1 MPIVTFFQERPLFFF
16 ALLFFIYNKWKGSQ
30 PWPDYGGNITK
41 VHNLQ
46 EWDSLLK
53 SSGSSKVVVVDA
65 YALWCPPCK
74 SAAPV
79 YAKLSE
85 EFSEETCCF
94 AKIDVDHAKDVAQ
107 RLQISAMPTFKVH
120 VSAHRGRAHTRCP
133 ALLSLRSTTLPL
145 DCISR
150 STCYLASLSPSLPP
164 SLLLS
169 QFFKDGK
176 EVGAQ
181 QGWCGEAKM
190 RELCASHGAKPAKK
204 D

>member
-1 MPIVTFFQERPLFFF
+1 M
-16 ALLFFIYNKWKGSQ
+16 
-30 PWPDYGGNITK
+30 
-41 VHNLQ
+41 
-46 EWDSLLK
+46 LK
-53 SSGSSKVVVVDA
+53 SSGASKVVVVDA

-85 EFSEETCCF
+85 EFSQETCCF

-107 RLQISAMPTFKVH
+107 RLQISAMPTFKVREPATRRA
-120 VSAHRGRAHTRCP
+120 VRAQSAA
-133 ALLSLRSTTLPL
+133 ALLSRSALSIFSF
-145 DCISR
+145 DCR
-150 STCYLASLSPSLPP
+150 VGYVFPP
-164 SLLLS
+164 SPPLCLFLPCCVPAS

-176 EVGAQ
+176 EVGSQ